1 MQLNINLASRPYE
14 DARRFYMQ
22 WVPLLLVLLAL
33 TVFLSIKAYGS
44 LQEWRATEYAIARE
58 QAKIDTLD
66 AERKKAAELL
76 AQPEN
81 SGTRDHSRFLNAV
94 FAKKAFSWTQVM
106 TDLEKLLPNGVQVVS
121 IKPELN
127 REGQL
132 QFTLVVATDR
142 RDAAVE
148 LVRRMENADRFQSAL
163 IRSESRKDETQGM
176 SLNFEIGALYVPERP
191 AR

>member
-14 DARRFYMQ
+14 DVRRFYSL
-22 WVPLLLVLLAL
+22 WIPLLLVLMGL
-33 TVFLSIKAYGS
+33 TVFLSMKAFGS
-44 LQEWRATEYAIARE
+44 FQEWRSTENAIARE
-58 QAKIDTLD
+58 QAKIDSLD
-66 AERKKAAELL
+66 AERRKAAELL

-94 FAKKAFSWTQVM
+94 FARKAFSWTQVM

-132 QFTLVVATDR
+132 QFSVVVSTDR

-148 LVRRMENADRFQSAL
+148 LVRRMENAERFQSAL
-163 IRSESRKDETQGM
+163 IRSESRKDDSQGLA
-176 SLNFEIGALYVPERP
+176 LNFEIGALYVPERP